1 MPPLSDCFAHS
12 CPLSDANLKHSLIH
26 THYHSPPHI
35 CIFSHIHLHTY
46 THFPS
51 NMHSLSHCPSP
62 SRLHSYVNATYLWLW
77 SDIHSQT
84 LTFTFRRS
92 HKVML
97 TPLTCD
103 SGLAYTHFHIPSI
116 SHSYVNTTHL
126 WLWSDIQE
134 IEPVNICLDAG
145 FLSLVPKYTRV
156 STLWKL
162 CVLVV

>member
-62 SRLHSYVNATYLWLW
+62 SPV
-77 SDIHSQT
+77 
-84 LTFTFRRS
+84 FT
-92 HKVML
+92 VML
-97 TPLTCD
+97 MQLTCD
-103 SGLAYTHFHIPSI
+103 SGLTYTHKHSL
-116 SHSYVNTTHL
+116 SHSAALT
-126 WLWSDIQE
+126 
-134 IEPVNICLDAG
+134 
-145 FLSLVPKYTRV
+145 
-156 STLWKL
+156 KL
-162 CVLVV
+162 CKPHSPVILVWHTLTFTFHLSHTVMLTQLTCDSGLTYRR